1 MSGPSIHATCL
12 LVGAK
17 GVLIRGAPGAGKSR
31 LALALID
38 DAARRGRF
46 ARLVGDDRVV
56 LEAAGGRLVARAPAG
71 IAGLI
76 ERRGLGIERVAFE
89 PAAVLAL
96 VADIVADDALE
107 RLPEEASRRTVLAG
121 IALARLAVPGDPARA
136 VPLVEAALAALPER

>member
-107 RLPEEASRRTVLAG
+107 RLPEEASRRTVLAC